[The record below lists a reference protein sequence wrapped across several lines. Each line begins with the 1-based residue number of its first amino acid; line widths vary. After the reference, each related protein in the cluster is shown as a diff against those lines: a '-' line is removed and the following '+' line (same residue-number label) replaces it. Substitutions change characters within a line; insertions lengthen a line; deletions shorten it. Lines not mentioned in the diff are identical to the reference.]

1 MVYKCMIKSSSRTLA
16 IALLVAAGF
25 PSLSLA
31 QAETDYEAR
40 LTEAKGEVTVFTAE
54 DPEGVPGGADM
65 PLLPGDKVKT
75 GEDGSA
81 EIALSGEHCV
91 SLRPRS
97 ELTLSNLRRA
107 DSELSLALGS
117 LLAKVQSLAG
127 GLFRVRTPSAVAA
140 VRGTEFG
147 VEIDEA
153 DPEQTLVGVFDEG
166 KVAVSGA
173 DGAEE
178 TLKSNQET
186 VVRRGSRPMP
196 AYQLRRLV
204 RHRSAMRSFRKR
216 AGLMRKEWRA
226 MTPEQRQAK
235 RREML
240 PKLKLLR
247 QQRLQKAQELR
258 EKARDRKPVRAA
270 PRADQQKMDRRKQAI
285 RDRLRGK
292 GN

>member
-1 MVYKCMIKSSSRTLA
+1 MVYQCMIKSSSRTLA
-16 IALLVAAGF
+16 IALLVSAGL
-25 PSLSLA
+25 PVLSLA

-40 LTEAKGEVTVFTAE
+40 LIEAKGEVTVFTADE
-54 DPEGVPGGADM
+54 PEGVPGGADM

-81 EIALSGEHCV
+81 EIALSGEHGI

-166 KVAVSGA
+166 KVTVSGA

-196 AYQLRRLV
+196 AYQLRRLA
-204 RHRSAMRSFRKR
+204 RHRSAMRGFRKR

-258 EKARDRKPVRAA
+258 EKARDKKPVRA
-270 PRADQQKMDRRKQAI
+270 PRADQQKMERRKQAI